1 MSDARPPLEEA
12 SHSQPN
18 DVDNLFQRRNI
29 VGRSAGIATREL
41 TVSWRTVWRCCIV
54 LIAVGTSY
62 PWIDFQGYAHWERV
76 RWMPFQNMRLWPSI
90 DVLAN
95 IALYIP
101 FGFSY
106 VQSRLPARNHVY
118 VKVAL
123 WAALL
128 SASCEFYQVFCQ
140 SRVPSVNDVL
150 SNTVGGII
158 GGLIAE
164 KLPVRRVV
172 IDK

>member
-41 TVSWRTVWRCCIV
+41 TVSWRTVWRCCLV

-76 RWMPFQNMRLWPSI
+76 RWVPFQNMRPWPSI

-95 IALYIP
+95 IACIFLSD
-101 FGFSY
+101 FRTC
-106 VQSRLPARNHVY
+106 SRGYMQPRIRKGCLMGR
-118 VKVAL
+118 AL
-123 WAALL
+123 IREL
-128 SASCEFYQVFCQ
+128 
-140 SRVPSVNDVL
+140 
-150 SNTVGGII
+150 
-158 GGLIAE
+158 
-164 KLPVRRVV
+164 
-172 IDK
+172 